1 MVVEQ
6 TRLAEILL
14 YSFLLGIFLGIVYD
28 WFRIRRR
35 LFSIKAAKKSDADK
49 GTKGRIYLIE
59 DVIIFF
65 EDVLYGIIC
74 SIVMCIFLFYINHG
88 RFRAI
93 TLIGAGVGFLIY
105 YKTVGRLVLFCSE
118 KIVGF
123 IRFLFGKIFK
133 LTVVPI
139 IRLLKY
145 LISISFGRL
154 FMYCYSAVLIKLQLK
169 KANTGFRILQTK
181 GKKKDEKSF
190 KYIRESGSRG
200 VHSVL
205 HGYHNSDAV

>member
-14 YSFLLGIFLGIVYD
+14 YSFLLGIFLGVVYD
-28 WFRIRRR
+28 LFRIRRQ
-35 LFSIKAAKKSDADK
+35 LFSIGSAKKAANVQE
-49 GTKGRIYLIE
+49 TTNRICLIE

-65 EDVLYGIIC
+65 EDVFYSIIC
-74 SIVMCIFLFYINHG
+74 SVVVCIFLFYVNHG
-88 RFRAI
+88 RFRVIA
-93 TLIGAGVGFLIY
+93 LVGAGLGFLVY

-118 KIVGF
+118 KIVRF
-123 IRFLFGKIFK
+123 IRFLIGKIIK

-139 IRLLKY
+139 FRLLKF
-145 LISISFGRL
+145 LFKITLGRL
-154 FMYCYSAVLIKLQLK
+154 YVYCYSAVLKRVCLRR
-169 KANTGFRILQTK
+169 ANKGFRILQTK

-190 KYIRESGSRG
+190 KYIREGGGRG
-200 VHSVL
+200 IHSVL

>member
-14 YSFLLGIFLGIVYD
+14 YSFLLGIFLGAVYD

-35 LFSIKAAKKSDADK
+35 LFSIKSAKKNESK
-49 GTKGRIYLIE
+49 EHTIKRIDLIE
-59 DVIIFF
+59 DIIIFF

-74 SIVMCIFLFYINHG
+74 SVVVCIFLFYINHG
-88 RFRAI
+88 RFRFI
-93 TLIGAGVGFLIY
+93 SLLGEGIGFLVY

-118 KIVGF
+118 KIVRF
-123 IRFLFGKIFK
+123 IRFLIGKIFK

-139 IRLLKY
+139 IRLLKFIIKIT
-145 LISISFGRL
+145 LGRM
-154 FMYCYSAVLIKLQLK
+154 FMYCYSIMLIKFQLK
-169 KANTGFRILQTK
+169 NAKTGFRILRTK

-200 VHSVL
+200 IHSVL
-205 HGYHNSDAV
+205 YGYHNSDAV

>member
-14 YSFLLGIFLGIVYD
+14 YSFLLGIFLGVVYD
-28 WFRIRRR
+28 WFRIRRH
-35 LFSIKAAKKSDADK
+35 LFSIGYAKKNDNYK
-49 GTKGRIYLIE
+49 VKTKRMRLIE

-74 SIVMCIFLFYINHG
+74 SVVVCIFLFYINHG
-88 RFRAI
+88 RFRVIAI
-93 TLIGAGVGFLIY
+93 FGACVGFWVY

-118 KIVGF
+118 KIVRF
-123 IRFLFGKIFK
+123 IRFLIRKTIK
-133 LTVVPI
+133 LTIVPI
-139 IRLLKY
+139 VRLLKFLFKITLGRMFVY
-145 LISISFGRL
+145 CNSI
-154 FMYCYSAVLIKLQLK
+154 ILK
-169 KANTGFRILQTK
+169 KAHLRKANKGFRILQTK

-190 KYIRESGSRG
+190 KYIREGGGRG
-200 VHSVL
+200 VYSVL

>member
-35 LFSIKAAKKSDADK
+35 LFSINSAKKSDADK
-49 GTKGRIYLIE
+49 GTKKHICLIE
-59 DVIIFF
+59 DVVIFF

-74 SIVMCIFLFYINHG
+74 SIVVCIFLFYINHG

-118 KIVGF
+118 KIVRF

-133 LTVVPI
+133 LTVIPI
-139 IRLLKY
+139 IRLLKF
-145 LISISFGRL
+145 LISISLGRL
-154 FMYCYSAVLIKLQLK
+154 FMYCYSAILIKLQLK

-190 KYIRESGSRG
+190 KYIRESGGRR
-200 VHSVL
+200 VYSVL